1 MQNQS
6 PVPTSS
12 AFNAA
17 IFADIF
23 EACKE
28 MEDEQ
33 SGTPPWTSL
42 EKLRC
47 VRELNRKI

>member
-1 MQNQS
+1 MQYQS

-28 MEDEQ
+28 N
-33 SGTPPWTSL
+33 GG
-42 EKLRC
+42 
-47 VRELNRKI
+47 

>member
-1 MQNQS
+1 MQNQCQ
-6 PVPTSS
+6 VPTSS

-23 EACKE
+23 EACEE

-33 SGTPPWTSL
+33 SGTPPRTSL

-47 VRELNRKI
+47 VRELKIKI